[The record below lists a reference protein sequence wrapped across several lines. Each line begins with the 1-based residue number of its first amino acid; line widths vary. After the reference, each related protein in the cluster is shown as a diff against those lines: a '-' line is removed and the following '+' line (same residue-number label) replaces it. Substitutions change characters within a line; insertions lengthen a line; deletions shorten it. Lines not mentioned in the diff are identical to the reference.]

1 MSRPGLLG
9 GLSIKA
15 TLWCLRV
22 EWMDLGQI
30 LISTF
35 DRLDPNL
42 MPCDAAFSDV
52 SLGPDGLPLVTPFSI
67 VYIHHEC
74 RHSSPYCH
82 VASVVIECGYATK
95 MQCMLCKASYCSSLF
110 GASGRVQSEAAQ
122 TWCGLKGLRAPSE
135 SARRTS
141 AANAGVGPVCAH
153 RQGCGAHQVAQTPSF
168 FLTGTSHGPNGWM
181 TGCSMRVSPKAHLG
195 SWATPCTGQ
204 PLVSSPYQPL
214 VSSSCC
220 K

>member
-1 MSRPGLLG
+1 
-9 GLSIKA
+9 
-15 TLWCLRV
+15 
-22 EWMDLGQI
+22 MDLGQI

-122 TWCGLKGLRAPSE
+122 TWCGLKGPRAPSG

-141 AANAGVGPVCAH
+141 AANAGVGPVQTNRSDVPNKRAAKARRAGSDQLEEETANTPNRHPAMFAELTVAPHHDH
-153 RQGCGAHQVAQTPSF
+153 RGH
-168 FLTGTSHGPNGWM
+168 
-181 TGCSMRVSPKAHLG
+181 
-195 SWATPCTGQ
+195 
-204 PLVSSPYQPL
+204 SS
-214 VSSSCC
+214 
-220 K
+220 